1 MLLADGDFSCSESFQ
16 PFLPIGKVGMV
27 GAVPQAQ
34 LSVPI
39 RGKDA
44 GHEHII
50 RISRLDL
57 NRSEHLRLCLQS

>member
-1 MLLADGDFSCSESFQ
+1 MLLADGDFSCSECCQ
-16 PFLPIGKVGMV
+16 PVLLVGKVGMV
-27 GAVPQAQ
+27 GEVPQAQ

-39 RGKDA
+39 GGKDA

-57 NRSEHLRLCLQS
+57 NRSKHLRLYLQC

>member
-57 NRSEHLRLCLQS
+57 NRSEHLILCLQS